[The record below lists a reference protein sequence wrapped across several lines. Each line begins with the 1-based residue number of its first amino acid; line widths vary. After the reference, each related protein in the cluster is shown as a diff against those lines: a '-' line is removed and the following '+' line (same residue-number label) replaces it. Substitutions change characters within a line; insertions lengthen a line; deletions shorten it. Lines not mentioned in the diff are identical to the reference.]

1 VRIRPSSDTRPV
13 RWWIVKKHLSGP
25 LVIPVREI
33 AHKPGEMR
41 EHSIEFPAP
50 EKWGEGLVS
59 IAEGEPVVV
68 DVRLESVHEGIL
80 ATGHVDTEYT
90 GVCGRCLIDVAEV
103 VQVEFQDLFAYP
115 GAEAT
120 DFEVQDDHVD
130 LETPVRDAIV
140 LSLPFQPVCQPDCPG
155 LDPAT
160 GERLADNSGSE
171 PRAPIDP
178 RWAALQDY
186 TTDHDEAARA
196 AGRDVENTE
205 ES

>member
-1 VRIRPSSDTRPV
+1 VIVVRQHVTGPFKIRV
-13 RWWIVKKHLSGP
+13 RDIVRS
-25 LVIPVREI
+25 
-33 AHKPGEMR
+33 PGEMR
-41 EHSIEFPAP
+41 EHSFEVAAP

-59 IAEGEPVVV
+59 VDAGVPIDL

-80 ATGHVDTEYT
+80 VSGTAATEYA
-90 GVCGRCLIDVAEV
+90 GVCGRCLTDIAEGV
-103 VQVEFQDLFAYP
+103 EVEFQELFAYP
-115 GAEAT
+115 GEEST

-130 LETPVRDAIV
+130 LETLVRDAIV

-160 GERLADNSGSE
+160 GERMTESTGSE
-171 PRAPIDP
+171 PREPLDN

-186 TTDHDEAARA
+186 TTDHDEEAPRL
-196 AGRDVENTE
+196 RVENTE